1 MMFRLTL
8 ISKSF
13 DSLFDQLENS
23 MQRLKLPEKVAGN
36 KNGST
41 VIEMSRTLVPNY
53 RPKYRKLFS
62 KDEKSLYNHM
72 IFLCFFL
79 LDALPLIALS

>member
-53 RPKYRKLFS
+53 RPKYI
-62 KDEKSLYNHM
+62 ENYSLKMKRVY
-72 IFLCFFL
+72 I
-79 LDALPLIALS
+79 II